1 MSKNSNHQGKVKK
14 QNKKSNS
21 FIIIIAAL
29 LCVAVAVVF
38 VVQKKGNSSN
48 DSDNVTTQVNG
59 STTTSQNST
68 ASQGD
73 SNVQTISAGE
83 SLVIPVNEVSST
95 ATFYPIEVD
104 GTRMEVIVI
113 KDETGKIRT
122 AFNTC
127 QVCYSSGRGYYVQ
140 KGNQLVCQNC
150 GNRFTVN
157 QIEVQSGGC
166 NPSPIFEEDKTFTED
181 TIEIGYDFLQ
191 KSEKIFANWKT
202 KY

>member
-104 GTRMEVIVI
+104 GTRMEVIAI
-113 KDETGKIRT
+113 KDQTGKIRI

-127 QVCYSSGRGYYVQ
+127 QVCYSSGRGDYVQ

-166 NPSPIFEEDKTFTED
+166 NPSPIFEEYKTFTED

>member
-83 SLVIPVNEVSST
+83 NLVIPVNEVSST

-104 GTRMEVIVI
+104 GTRMEVIAI

-127 QVCYSSGRGYYVQ
+127 
-140 KGNQLVCQNC
+140 
-150 GNRFTVN
+150 
-157 QIEVQSGGC
+157 
-166 NPSPIFEEDKTFTED
+166 
-181 TIEIGYDFLQ
+181 
-191 KSEKIFANWKT
+191 
-202 KY
+202 

>member
-1 MSKNSNHQGKVKK
+1 MSTSRNNQTEVK
-14 QNKKSNS
+14 NKKNNS
-21 FIIIIAAL
+21 IIVAIAVL
-29 LCVAVAVVF
+29 LCIAVAVLF
-38 VVQKKGNSSN
+38 VVKKNGNSTQEDNNIAQLSGSANASGSN
-48 DSDNVTTQVNG
+48 
-59 STTTSQNST
+59 T
-68 ASQGD
+68 ASQSD
-73 SNVQTISAGE
+73 SEVQTISAGE
-83 SLVIPVNEVSST
+83 SLVIPVSEVSST

-104 GTRMEVIVI
+104 GTKMEVIAI

-166 NPSPIFEEDKTFTED
+166 NPSPIFEEDKTVTQD

>member
-1 MSKNSNHQGKVKK
+1 MSKNSNKQKEVKV
-14 QNKKSNS
+14 QNKKSNI
-21 FIIIIAAL
+21 FIIITAVL

-38 VVQKKGNSSN
+38 VIQKKGDSSSNGDNNITQSNSSTTASQN
-48 DSDNVTTQVNG
+48 NTASQSDNV
-59 STTTSQNST
+59 
-68 ASQGD
+68 
-73 SNVQTISAGE
+73 QTVAEGE
-83 SLVIPVNEVSST
+83 SLVIPISEISSK

-104 GTRMEVIVI
+104 GTRMEVIAI
-113 KDETGKIRT
+113 KDENGKIRT

-157 QIEVQSGGC
+157 QVEVQSGGC
-166 NPSPIFEEDKTFTED
+166 NPSPIFEEDKTVTED